1 MTTATYPTLL
11 HTLTAPRE
19 AAGSALPIRIASVLF
34 FTALTAAAAQV
45 SLPVP
50 FTQVPFT
57 FQPTVVLLSGLI
69 LGSRLGCASQVLY
82 LMAGIAGLPVFAAS
96 VTLPPGALRLLGPTG
111 GYLMAYPLAALAT
124 GYLAERGFDRRYVT
138 SLLAMLAGLVIIY
151 TSGALWLGLFAR
163 TVSGSAAVGL
173 DAALAAG
180 VYPFLI
186 PDLIKL
192 AAAGGIVPGAW
203 RLLTPRR

>member
-151 TSGALWLGLFAR
+151 ASGALWLGLFAR